1 MEEKNGKRSRQM
13 DIKKC
18 TTLEEARREIDRL
31 DESIVELIAQR
42 NAYIKQLA
50 HFKNSID
57 EIKAEERID
66 DVISRVRA
74 KAIELDLSP
83 NLINDLY
90 LRMIDAM
97 VDSEVAEFKNAKNY

>member
-1 MEEKNGKRSRQM
+1 M

-18 TTLEEARREIDRL
+18 ESLEEAREQIDII
-31 DESIVELIAQR
+31 DDQIVELIAAR

-57 EIKAEERID
+57 EIKAKDRID
-66 DVISRVRA
+66 DIINRMRSR
-74 KAIELDLSP
+74 AIELGLSP

-90 LRMIDAM
+90 IRMIDSM
-97 VDSEVAEFKNAKNY
+97 VDTEVSEFKNAKNY